1 VVVTTTDPVP
11 ALNAHITNIATLIAE
26 VEQARSAQAFLESQ
40 VANIKT
46 LIASNDDLKA
56 ENKELRR
63 QIAVLQ
69 KNLEPPF
76 VMGTR

>member
-11 ALNAHITNIATLIAE
+11 ALNAHIT
-26 VEQARSAQAFLESQ
+26 
-40 VANIKT
+40 NIKT